1 MLTALR
7 QLASA
12 DFIALVNWLA
22 PDVVELTKCD
32 PASLPPQAFR
42 VPPDWLVRDAPVLIE
57 HDHPRRLLP
66 LAIVHAL
73 ALAPAVSC
81 VVHGKHG
88 EDGRPDASLL
98 LVWSNPSQVPTV
110 VRDHP
115 DVLQQLLIGRAPSDQ
130 LALPTAVARL
140 DAIMAHVP
148 QGVVFI
154 DASRGETIVNAAA
167 AGWLVTAAGI
177 VNAQT
182 LTSAMERLIAR
193 LRSADFIR
201 QEVARI
207 NADPNARIDD
217 WTWELDD
224 GSGKTLRVMSVPI
237 AGETGHGRLWT
248 FDDVSHER
256 ALLRELAQH
265 RVIEEKLRQVQ
276 KLEIVGRLAASVAH
290 DFNNLLTII
299 GGSAEM
305 LEDLPLDADRR
316 ADLQNIGLATDR
328 ARRLTRQLLTFTR
341 QQVEQGEAFVLD
353 DRLRETAP
361 LLRKVIAPHRTL
373 TMSLQAGHAQVFA
386 DPNQVEHALLNLLAN
401 ARDATGDGG
410 TITLQT
416 AVERLTGERVLGSP
430 AALSGAHVAISVRDT
445 GSGFDDATMAQ
456 IFEPFFTT
464 KPAGQGTGLGLA
476 TALSIAERA
485 GGGVRCSSAPGV
497 GSTFT
502 LLLPCV
508 NTINVTPPALP
519 APRAHGALPVH
530 RVLLVDD
537 DPGPRDTLRRLLVHE
552 GFGVEVAES
561 GEAALRLLDAQ
572 GDAISV
578 LVTDYV
584 MPQMSGREL
593 LEQVRLRLPQ
603 LPAIVISGYAPDRGT
618 AATLSRLHAGFLAKP
633 FTGRQLAEVIR
644 QQLAAAVI
652 ASENHVD

>member
-12 DFIALVNWLA
+12 DFIALVHWIA
-22 PDVVELTKCD
+22 PDVIELTGCD
-32 PASLPPQAFR
+32 PALTPPQAFY
-42 VPPDWLVRDAPVLIE
+42 VPAAWLASDVPVLLE
-57 HDHPRRLLP
+57 ERYPRRLLP
-66 LAIVHAL
+66 TAIAL
-73 ALAPAVSC
+73 ALRTAPTMTC
-81 VVHGKHG
+81 VVHGRRDTG
-88 EDGRPDASLL
+88 GQPDSSLL
-98 LVWSNPSQVPTV
+98 LVWSDPARVPTV
-110 VRDHP
+110 VREHP
-115 DVLQQLLIGRAPSDQ
+115 DVLQQMLVGRAPAEQ
-130 LALPTAVARL
+130 LALPAAVARL

-154 DASRGETIVNAAA
+154 DNSRGDVIVNAAA
-167 AGWLVTAAGI
+167 SGWLDTSSGVVTAR
-177 VNAQT
+177 T
-182 LTSAMERLIAR
+182 LSGAMDRLVGR
-193 LRSADFIR
+193 LRSAEFVR

-207 NADPNARIDD
+207 NADPDARIDD

-237 AGETGHGRLWT
+237 AGEAGHGRLWT

-353 DRLRETAP
+353 ERLRETAP

-373 TMSLQAGHAQVFA
+373 TLTLQAGRAQVFA

-401 ARDATGDGG
+401 ARDATSDGG
-410 TITLQT
+410 TITLHT
-416 AVERLTGERVLGSP
+416 TVERLSGERVLGSP
-430 AALSGAHVAISVRDT
+430 AALSGSHVAIAVHDT
-445 GSGFDDATMAQ
+445 GIGFDDATRAQ

-464 KPAGQGTGLGLA
+464 KPPGQGTGLGLA
-476 TALSIAERA
+476 TTLSIAERA
-485 GGGVRCSSAPGV
+485 GGGVRCSSVPGV

-502 LLLPCV
+502 LLLPCA
-508 NTINVTPPALP
+508 NTIDVAQPPAAATTP
-519 APRAHGALPVH
+519 GTSAPLH

-552 GFGVEVAES
+552 GFHVEVAES
-561 GEAALRLLDAQ
+561 GASALRLLDAH
-572 GDAISV
+572 GASISI

-593 LEQVRLRLPQ
+593 LEQVRMRLPQ

-644 QQLAAAVI
+644 QQLAAAAAG
-652 ASENHVD
+652 ASS

>member
-1 MLTALR
+1 MLTVLR

-12 DFIALVNWLA
+12 EFIALVNWI
-22 PDVVELTKCD
+22 
-32 PASLPPQAFR
+32 
-42 VPPDWLVRDAPVLIE
+42 PPDGMKLAGSDPEIAPVQIFQVPEAWLATNE
-57 HDHPRRLLP
+57 TVLLDEQFPHRLLP
-66 LAIVHAL
+66 LPIVNAL
-73 ALAPAVSC
+73 RSPAAVSC
-81 VVHGKHG
+81 VVHGKRASN
-88 EDGRPDASLL
+88 GRPSASLV
-98 LVWSNPSQVPTV
+98 LVWSDAARVPAM
-110 VRDHP
+110 VRERP
-115 DVLQQLLIGRAPSDQ
+115 DLLQQMLTGRAPAEY
-130 LALPTAVARL
+130 LELPAAVARL

-154 DASRGETIVNAAA
+154 DASRGETIVNTAAA
-167 AGWLVTAAGI
+167 VWLDTPAGI
-177 VNAQT
+177 VNART
-182 LTSAMERLIAR
+182 FTSAMDRLIAR
-193 LRSADFIR
+193 VRSADVVR
-201 QEVARI
+201 LEVARI
-207 NADPNARIDD
+207 TADPDARIDD
-217 WTWELDD
+217 WTWELEDE
-224 GSGKTLRVMSVPI
+224 SGKTLRVMSVPI
-237 AGETGHGRLWT
+237 DGESGRGRLWT

-256 ALLRELAQH
+256 SLLRELAQH
-265 RVIEEKLRQVQ
+265 RVIEEKLRQGQ

-353 DRLRETAP
+353 ERLRETAP
-361 LLRKVIAPHRTL
+361 LLRKVIAPHRSLTL
-373 TMSLQAGHAQVFA
+373 VLQAGRAQVFA
-386 DPNQVEHALLNLLAN
+386 DPNQVEHALINLLAN

-410 TITLQT
+410 SITLHT
-416 AVERLTGERVLGSP
+416 SVERLTGERVLGSP
-430 AALSGAHVAISVRDT
+430 ASLSGAHVAISVRDT
-445 GSGFDDATMAQ
+445 GSGFDDATRAQ

-464 KPAGQGTGLGLA
+464 KPPGQGTGLGLA
-476 TALSIAERA
+476 TTLSIAERA
-485 GGGVRCSSAPGV
+485 GGGLRCTSAIGV

-502 LLLPCV
+502 LLLPCS
-508 NTINVTPPALP
+508 NVADVAPPTAPVTAVHDDLP
-519 APRAHGALPVH
+519 AH

-552 GFGVEVAES
+552 GFGVEVADS
-561 GEAALRLLDAQ
+561 GAAALRVLDAH

-584 MPQMSGREL
+584 MPLMSGREL
-593 LEQVRLRLPQ
+593 LEQVRARLPQ

-644 QQLAAAVI
+644 QQLAAAGSG
-652 ASENHVD
+652 AG

>member
-12 DFIALVNWLA
+12 EFIALVHWVA
-22 PDVVELTKCD
+22 PDVIELAGCD
-32 PASLPPQAFR
+32 PAIAPPQAFR
-42 VPPDWLVRDAPVLIE
+42 VPAAWLVGDAPVLLDE
-57 HDHPRRLLP
+57 EVPRRLLP

-73 ALAPAVSC
+73 RTVPAVSC
-81 VVHGKHG
+81 VVHGKRG
-88 EDGRPDASLL
+88 TDGMPVASML
-98 LVWSNPSQVPTV
+98 LVWSDASHVPPV
-110 VRDHP
+110 VRQHP
-115 DVLQQLLIGRAPSDQ
+115 DVLHQLLVGRAPIEHRE
-130 LALPTAVARL
+130 LPAAVARL

-148 QGVVFI
+148 QGVVFM

-167 AGWLVTAAGI
+167 AGWLATSAGV
-177 VNAQT
+177 VNALT
-182 LTSAMERLIAR
+182 LHGAMDRLISR
-193 LRSADFIR
+193 LRSADFVR

-207 NADPNARIDD
+207 NADPDARIDD
-217 WTWELDD
+217 WTWELED
-224 GSGKTLRVMSVPI
+224 GTGKTLRVMSVPI
-237 AGETGHGRLWT
+237 AGESGHGRLWT

-305 LEDLPLDADRR
+305 LEDLPMDADRR

-353 DRLRETAP
+353 ERLRETSP

-373 TMSLQAGHAQVFA
+373 TMVLQAGRARVFA

-410 TITLQT
+410 TITLHT
-416 AVERLTGERVLGSP
+416 AVERLAGERVLGSA
-430 AALSGAHVAISVRDT
+430 AALSGSHVAISVTDT
-445 GSGFDDATMAQ
+445 GSGFDDATREQ

-464 KPAGQGTGLGLA
+464 KPPGQGTGLGLA
-476 TALSIAERA
+476 TTLSIAERA
-485 GGGVRCSSAPGV
+485 GGGVRCTSTPGV

-502 LLLPCV
+502 LLLPCANATDV
-508 NTINVTPPALP
+508 SPPPMPVASDG
-519 APRAHGALPVH
+519 APSQLH

-552 GFGVEVAES
+552 GFGVEVADS
-561 GEAALRLLDAQ
+561 GAAALRLLETQ
-572 GDAISV
+572 GATISV

-593 LEQVRLRLPQ
+593 LEEVRIRLPQ

-644 QQLAAAVI
+644 QQLAAA
-652 ASENHVD
+652 AAG